1 MTKNKPKPDDRT
13 DNVEKLKDMVEN
25 TRDNM
30 EAAEETMAF
39 ADGEE
44 LEAIREK
51 NARREKSIDG
61 FRKEIL
67 DEATARK
74 RGYSQ
79 DQ

>member
-1 MTKNKPKPDDRT
+1 MTKNKPKADDRT
-13 DNVEKLKDMVEN
+13 DNMEKLKDMVEN

-51 NARREKSIDG
+51 NARREKSFDG
-61 FRKEIL
+61 FTKEIL

-74 RGYSQ
+74 KGYSQ